1 MTKKPSFKSR
11 LRQGSRKSR
20 NVLIVLAALLVTSG
34 LIRIGS
40 SSGLA
45 IARESDTQSAKA
57 EMQSGTLVPITTS
70 VELEPVVEALRQRE
84 SNLNSKEEKLNER
97 ISEFEQAS
105 AQREKKLKEIEMRVG
120 EKLQELKKAEESLS
134 ATIVVAETAAEEDLV
149 KLTAVYENMKPKS
162 AAPTH
167 LASYAHRCI
176 CGVCCCASV
185 TSCTNSKR
193 DAHGPSI
200 FVGVWGHH
208 GVGCGGQYS

>member
-162 AAPTH
+162 AAVLFEEMAPEFSAGF
-167 LASYAHRCI
+167 LARMRPEAAALVLAGMSAERAYSVSAILAGRNA
-176 CGVCCCASV
+176 GVPK
-185 TSCTNSKR
+185 N
-193 DAHGPSI
+193 
-200 FVGVWGHH
+200 
-208 GVGCGGQYS
+208 